1 MKRNK
6 GITLIALVITIIV
19 LLILAGVAISMLSG
33 ENGTLKKAAE
43 AKTKTEET
51 QDIENKILAST
62 ELQMYFSTN
71 NKKRYASYGYITNIE
86 LKEKTSSLLS
96 DLPDGYTIWD
106 KNGNKIEEDTNLLTG
121 MTVRNKEGE
130 KVGTV
135 VIYGDV
141 NGDNAID
148 GEDSLYIQLEM
159 DKGGRLYGEARV
171 AADINH
177 DGEIN
182 SDDSLLAMLI
192 NLNRIPED
200 LQNKAAMNPND
211 IICHTNEEWR
221 EKYLNIIKERIN
233 ETQYT
238 VEYDEK
244 NSRYVL
250 KGGTKETKA
259 GEILDIINDDSIDIR
274 KSDGKTVLDR
284 EDLLDKVYRLY
295 YKSKEEEKRSEDINL
310 NIVIKFF

>member
-1 MKRNK
+1 MKKDK

-33 ENGTLKKAAE
+33 ENGILKKAAE

-86 LKEKTSSLLS
+86 LREKTSSLLA

>member
-33 ENGTLKKAAE
+33 ENGILKKAAE

-86 LKEKTSSLLS
+86 LREKTSSLLA